1 LFLYKQIYL
10 KERLEVRN
18 SLQSI
23 FGVGWYKSLLVTSRI
38 GLSYPFSSDN
48 VNVYISLLFCC
59 VLDGVTWL
67 ESRIRR
73 MVSLNIKK
81 LIEIESYRGF
91 RHRDKLPCRGQRT
104 RTNAKSV
111 KRLII

>member
-1 LFLYKQIYL
+1 MFLYKQVYL

-18 SLQSI
+18 SLQGI
-23 FGVGWYKSLLVTSRI
+23 FGVGWYKSLWVASRI
-38 GLSYPFSSDN
+38 GLSYPFSSDR

-73 MVSLNIKK
+73 MISLNIKK
-81 LIEIESYRGF
+81 LIDIECYKGF

-111 KRLII
+111 KRLIV